1 MSLKVCQRFSVAL
14 LPLSSMLHTHPVPQL
29 GVNEDKTVKRPGTTL
44 EIKTKRKSVETH
56 TSLSLPNSPPR
67 SGPFLTTVPH
77 RASPDPALCLA
88 ISSRTLE
95 VQPSSHKNSL
105 ELIE

>member
-44 EIKTKRKSVETH
+44 EMKTKRKSVETH
-56 TSLSLPNSPPR
+56 TSLSYPTPLPAQ
-67 SGPFLTTVPH
+67 GP
-77 RASPDPALCLA
+77 S
-88 ISSRTLE
+88 
-95 VQPSSHKNSL
+95 
-105 ELIE
+105 